1 MNTSNTW
8 RFTADEHKQWDRDGF
23 VVRGSIFE
31 EDEVDELRDVVESVA
46 AAVAARARREGAG
59 PEAKLGDGHRIQ
71 FSSRAAIQWEWQEGS
86 NEIRLVEPCDHLH
99 PRLAALFDDPRVRQP
114 MRDAVGCEQ
123 LALFTSKLNMKR
135 AVEGS
140 EFPYHQDYPY
150 WYVAV
155 GALAADIATAV
166 VFLDDATADNGA
178 LRVVPGSHRLGPARR
193 DAKDPTGFLAD
204 AASLN
209 VDSEVVLELPAGSVV
224 FFGAFLAHRSSP
236 NRSPSHRRALLP
248 SFQPAGRPRLQD
260 VPYRPELV
268 VELP

>member
-1 MNTSNTW
+1 MSTPNAS
-8 RFTADEHKQWDRDGF
+8 RFSADERSQWDRDGF
-23 VVRGSIFE
+23 VVRKSTFAD
-31 EDEVDELRDVVESVA
+31 DEIEALRNVVESVA
-46 AAVAARARREGAG
+46 ADVAAHAHRDGAG

-71 FSSRAAIQWEWQEGS
+71 FSSHAAIQWEWHEGS

-99 PRLAALFDDPRVRQP
+99 PRLRALFDDPRIREP

-123 LALFTSKLNMKR
+123 LAPFTSKLNMKR

-155 GALAADIATAV
+155 GAHAADIATAV
-166 VFLDDATADNGA
+166 VFLDDATAGNGA
-178 LRVVPGSHRLGPARR
+178 LRVIPGSHRLGPARR
-193 DAKDPTGFLAD
+193 DPSDPTGFLAD
-204 AASLN
+204 AASLD
-209 VDSEVVLELPAGSVV
+209 VEREAVLELPAGSVV
-224 FFGAFLAHRSSP
+224 LFGAFLVHRSSP
-236 NRSPSHRRALLP
+236 NRSASHRRALLP

-268 VELP
+268 AELP